1 MLQSFLQDAA
11 ACVLEA
17 DTMSGTLRSI
27 LVMLYVWP
35 RLNTIIKQELK
46 SSAPLML
53 HHTMFYIGSVICC
66 HLEQD
71 QAVCEVSVTEKQQRI
86 QLQVN
91 SSLNQQRSA
100 ANRNQ
105 YECRCNYPLVVQT
118 QHWVQTAQD
127 RNQAVIQN
135 ETTVMSPE
143 HEQGTRLGSERFQ
156 DRLHKQFKRSDKT
169 W

>member
-35 RLNTIIKQELK
+35 CLNTIIKQELK

-118 QHWVQTAQD
+118 QH
-127 RNQAVIQN
+127 
-135 ETTVMSPE
+135 
-143 HEQGTRLGSERFQ
+143 
-156 DRLHKQFKRSDKT
+156 
-169 W
+169 